1 MIKATI
7 LVKRAPGIDGARFV
21 DRDAAV
27 VPLSDEVEV
36 MGDAPA
42 EAIGGARPAATDGLE
57 RVVANGATAL
67 SEVHDNSAHE
77 DTEGNGSVYLTAPC
91 GTLIELQTLPHGHW
105 YDADS
110 EAHAWTPPRGRA

>member
-1 MIKATI
+1 MIKATT
-7 LVKRAPGIDGARFV
+7 LVKRAPGINRAGFV
-21 DRDAAV
+21 DRGAPV

-36 MGDAPA
+36 MGDAPT

-57 RVVANGATAL
+57 RAVANGATAL

-77 DTEGNGSVYLTAPC
+77 DTEDNGSVHLTPPR
-91 GTLIELQTLPHGHW
+91 GTLMELQTWPHGHR

-110 EAHAWTPPRGRA
+110 EAHAWIPPRGRG